1 MLCVRSVS
9 RSCPALCDPMH
20 CHPTRSSVH
29 EISQARILEW
39 VAISFSR
46 GSSQPR
52 DQTIVS
58 CIGSWVLYY
67 WATWEASLITQFL
80 TSVLPVVCIEPG
92 LLTISGLWPY
102 TAWVCFHLADSGGA
116 SRFCSS
122 LLAFGE
128 HFWTTHDELATS
140 STALL
145 CIPII
150 PIAPPLVS
158 PHLTMRSWGQGQSL
172 SLPWVSCLIFGGP
185 WIVTGRTDAEAKV
198 PILWPPD
205 VKSWCWQRLR
215 AGR

>member
-1 MLCVRSVS
+1 MPHVRSVS

-20 CHPTRSSVH
+20 CRPPGSSVH
-29 EISQARILEW
+29 EISQARVLEW
-39 VAISFSR
+39 VAISNPGIELLSLALAGGWLSHL
-46 GSSQPR
+46 GSF
-52 DQTIVS
+52 TH
-58 CIGSWVLYY
+58 Y
-67 WATWEASLITQFL
+67 QFL
-80 TSVLPVVCIEPG
+80 TSVLPVVCIELG

-102 TAWVCFHLADSGGA
+102 TAWVCFHLADSRSA
-116 SRFCSS
+116 SRFFSS

-172 SLPWVSCLIFGGP
+172 SLPWVSCLISGGP
-185 WIVTGRTDAEAKV
+185 WIVTGRTDAEAKTLATWCEELTYWKR
-198 PILWPPD
+198 P
-205 VKSWCWQRLR
+205 WCWQRLR